1 MSATKSSTIEAYWKN
16 DFLPLETAGK
26 AILRELREDEA
37 TGDLHRRM
45 LGSGTGSHLYF
56 MSQSAFQHERS
67 IPLPP
72 HLAKQVHTVKR
83 SLLMGILPDADLSWM
98 SVDHKLFL
106 WSFDDEIDFLDLE
119 ITSKQCIVS
128 VAIAKPKKGTNTSE
142 VWLMSWMFPALISSH
157 FYMSRERKVSLKTL
171 LNGAWWSPRLTKSC
185 SAL

>member
-1 MSATKSSTIEAYWKN
+1 MSATKSSTIENYWKD

-37 TGDLHRRM
+37 AGDLHRRM

-56 MSQSAFQHERS
+56 MSQAAFQHERS

-72 HLAKQVHTVKR
+72 HLAKQLHTVKR
-83 SLLMGILPDADLSWM
+83 SLLMGILPVADLSWM

-128 VAIAKPKKGTNTSE
+128 VGIAKPKKGTNTLGVCFMFE
-142 VWLMSWMFPALISSH
+142 TFPALILPHAYLSL
-157 FYMSRERKVSLKTL
+157 ERKVSSKTL
-171 LNGAWWSPRLTKSC
+171 SNGAWWSPHLMK
-185 SAL
+185 